1 MGVNGRSTALN
12 VDISLTHAVG
22 TATLR
27 SSESKEDLISDNLC
41 SFQSA
46 NCKQEGAFMSRA
58 KTYVRARYGRSVSND
73 SEKDSQKAR

>member
-1 MGVNGRSTALN
+1 MNGRSTALN

-27 SSESKEDLISDNLC
+27 SSESKEDLISDNLR

-46 NCKQEGAFMSRA
+46 NCNKKEHS
-58 KTYVRARYGRSVSND
+58 
-73 SEKDSQKAR
+73 